1 MNEASE
7 CQDAALLVNQILAPV
22 TGLRGYLNQI
32 TTACEAL
39 FIHAYPTAERSAEE
53 LVMGGLKADIDFAGL
68 VGQLKPRH

>member
-1 MNEASE
+1 
-7 CQDAALLVNQILAPV
+7 
-22 TGLRGYLNQI
+22 LRGYLNQI